1 MEVNLCIIALSSRE
15 NFTLYSGGQ
24 QGGGEGAGGKLIF
37 SDEQLESAVRISN
50 TSVSVVSQVPEAG
63 VSPPGDQ

>member
-24 QGGGEGAGGKLIF
+24 QGGGVELELIF
-37 SDEQLESAVRISN
+37 SDEQLESSIVR
-50 TSVSVVSQVPEAG
+50 
-63 VSPPGDQ
+63 DC

>member
-24 QGGGEGAGGKLIF
+24 QGGGGGTEGKLIF
-37 SDEQLESAVRISN
+37 SDEQLESGSKALLAISN
-50 TSVSVVSQVPEAG
+50 TSVSVQG
-63 VSPPGDQ
+63 